1 MARAAPTLNQLQKV
15 AWITLIVGA
24 LLAVLILGGGLL
36 IPIVI
41 AGLLTSLTSSA
52 IVKLEQV
59 GLPTWL
65 ATLVAISAGLIILLL
80 IGVIFQSQSD
90 ALAQAWPQYTQRINN
105 ILADAAVWTGPQI
118 AGRIDTAV
126 SNFDAGKI
134 VANFA
139 NKAGRVFGDIALI
152 LIYTGFLLAERGML
166 KAKLNLLVPNEAD
179 NRDLN
184 DVVTSVSQGIRQYLS
199 IKTMVSALTGT
210 LTYAVLKIYGANFAE
225 LLGLFA
231 FLFNFIPVIGSA
243 IAVVI
248 PVVLALMQFDTIG
261 PALQIAA
268 LLAAMQ
274 ASVGNIVEPRLMGR
288 TLNLSPFVIMVA
300 LTFWTTIWGMVG
312 AVLSVPITASAVI
325 ICRNIQPLRWI
336 AILLSADGKPDPA
349 DEPAKTSKFKITW
362 PFKKTDV
369 ETQELKALRADLEAM
384 KLNKAKP
391 AAKKRTPVAKPPA
404 KPAAKRRKPAAK
416 RAVKN
421 PRKQPS

>member
-1 MARAAPTLNQLQKV
+1 MVRAAPTLNQLQKT
-15 AWITLIVGA
+15 AWVTVIVGA
-24 LLAVLILGGGLL
+24 LLAVLILGGGFL

-41 AGLLTSLTSSA
+41 AGLLASLTNAA

-59 GLPTWL
+59 GLQTWL

-80 IGVIFQSQSD
+80 IGVIVQSQSG
-90 ALAQAWPQYTQRINN
+90 ALAQAWPQYTQRTSS
-105 ILADAAVWTGPQI
+105 ILADAAAWTGPQI
-118 AGRIDTAV
+118 AGRIDTAL
-126 SNFDAGKI
+126 SNFDVGQL
-134 VANFA
+134 VTNFA
-139 NKAGRVFGDIALI
+139 NKAGSVFSDIALI

-166 KAKLNLLVPNEAD
+166 RAKLSLLVPNEAD

-184 DVVTSVSQGIRQYLS
+184 EVVTSVSRGIRQYLS

-231 FLFNFIPVIGSA
+231 FLLNFIPVIGSA

-248 PVVLALMQFDTIG
+248 PVVLALMQFDTVG

-268 LLAAMQ
+268 LLAAVQ
-274 ASVGNIVEPRLMGR
+274 ACVGNVIEPKLMGR

-312 AVLSVPITASAVI
+312 AFLSVPIIASMVI

-336 AILLSADGKPDPA
+336 AILLSADGKPDPT
-349 DEPAKTSKFKITW
+349 DKPAETSKFEISW
-362 PFKKTDV
+362 PFQKTQA
-369 ETQELKALRADLEAM
+369 ETQELKALRAELETM
-384 KLNKAKP
+384 KQNKAKP
-391 AAKKRTPVAKPPA
+391 AAKKTTLAG
-404 KPAAKRRKPAAK
+404 KPATKKRKPRTK

-421 PRKQPS
+421 PRKKT

>member
-1 MARAAPTLNQLQKV
+1 MARTAPTLNQLQKA
-15 AWITLIVGA
+15 AWITVIVGS
-24 LLAVLILGGGLL
+24 LLAVLILGGGFL
-36 IPIVI
+36 IPIII
-41 AGLLTSLTSSA
+41 AALLASLTNTA

-80 IGVIFQSQSD
+80 IGVIVQSQSG

-105 ILADAAVWTGPQI
+105 ILAEAAAWTGPQI
-118 AGRIDTAV
+118 AGRMETAG
-126 SNFDAGKI
+126 SNFDAGKT

-139 NKAGRVFGDIALI
+139 SKAGSVFSDIALI

-166 KAKLNLLVPNEAD
+166 RSKLNLLVPNEAD

-184 DVVTSVSQGIRQYLS
+184 DVVSSVSHGIRQYLS
-199 IKTMVSALTGT
+199 IKTMVSTLTGT
-210 LTYAVLKIYGANFAE
+210 LTYVVLKIYGANFAE

-231 FLFNFIPVIGSA
+231 FLLNFIPVIGSA

-248 PVVLALMQFDTIG
+248 PVVLALMQFDTVG

-268 LLAAMQ
+268 LLAAVQ
-274 ASVGNIVEPRLMGR
+274 ACVGNIVEPKLMGR

-312 AVLSVPITASAVI
+312 AFLSVPITASMVI

-336 AILLSADGKPDPA
+336 AIMLSTDGRPDPS
-349 DEPAKTSKFKITW
+349 DEPAEESKLKITW
-362 PFKKTDV
+362 PFQKTEV
-369 ETQELKALRADLEAM
+369 ETEELKALRAELELM
-384 KLNKAKP
+384 KLSKAKP
-391 AAKKRTPVAKPPA
+391 AT
-404 KPAAKRRKPAAK
+404 KRRKPAAK

-421 PRKQPS
+421 TRKQRR